1 MQYIPTQTLF
11 AMPNDYCGLSNAK
24 LVEIRERHR
33 HFVPVRVDDR
43 TTIYIDPSKDKEE
56 ARKRFIKNVKFWRT
70 KHLSDE

>member
-1 MQYIPTQTLF
+1 MSHNF
-11 AMPNDYCGLSNAK
+11 CGLSDAQ
-24 LVEIRERHR
+24 LAEVRERHR

-43 TTIYIDPSKDKEE
+43 TTIFIDPSRNVEE

>member
-1 MQYIPTQTLF
+1 MSHNF
-11 AMPNDYCGLSNAK
+11 CGLSDAE
-24 LVEIRERHR
+24 LAEVRERHR

>member
-1 MQYIPTQTLF
+1 MSHNF
-11 AMPNDYCGLSNAK
+11 CGLSDAE
-24 LVEIRERHR
+24 LAEVRERHR

-56 ARKRFIKNVKFWRT
+56 ARKQFIKNVKFWRT